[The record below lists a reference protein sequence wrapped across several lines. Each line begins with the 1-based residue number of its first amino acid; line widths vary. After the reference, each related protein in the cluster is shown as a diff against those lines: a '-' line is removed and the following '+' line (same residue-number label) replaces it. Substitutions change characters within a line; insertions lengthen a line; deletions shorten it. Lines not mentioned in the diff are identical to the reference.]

1 MEEYEIKRF
10 IIEGEYKMGMLI
22 PAAMSEMQ
30 ENIIFLYV
38 AKDVIESVYIVD
50 TSGIPMNRYLLTN
63 DYIAAKEGMTA
74 KELLESIKKEL
85 IWRFS

>member
-10 IIEGEYKMGMLI
+10 IIDGEYKMGMLI

-38 AKDVIESVYIVD
+38 AKEVIESVYILD
-50 TSGIPMNRYLLTN
+50 TSGVPMNRYILTN
-63 DYIAAKEGMTA
+63 DYISAKEGMTA